1 MNVPGENEID
11 VNDDGFLLSE
21 YVSGTLGAAEAKELE
36 RRLAGEPD
44 LRAELQRYISLE
56 QELAGLSDDAPADV
70 DYDRQRREIIRT
82 LERRAL
88 LHGPVRR
95 PLVFRRVFAPLAAAA
110 AVLLVA
116 SATWFVFRSF
126 TRRPVDGQVVV
137 VLLSPGGQAAPG
149 GQVVATLVP
158 IAAAAPDGRVA
169 SFEYRKT
176 DFDDIRLT
184 VTDAGTGLPDLPP
197 GTVMV
202 STGPPPEDEAA
213 LLPLGFAGL

>member
-1 MNVPGENEID
+1 MNGPGENEID

-44 LRAELQRYISLE
+44 LRAELERYVALE
-56 QELAGLSDDAPADV
+56 QELTGLADEAPADV
-70 DYDRQRREIIRT
+70 DYDLQRHEIIRT

-95 PLVFRRVFAPLAAAA
+95 PLILRRVFAPLAAAA

-126 TRRPVDGQVVV
+126 TRTPVDGQVVV
-137 VLLSPGGQAAPG
+137 ALLAPGGQTAPG
-149 GQVVATLVP
+149 GQVVAALVP

-184 VTDAGTGLPDLPP
+184 VADPAGDGPGLPP

-202 STGPPPEDEAA
+202 STGPPPEDEAV